1 MNRFATWIH
10 SNSLQDPIEQEQAV
24 ACQMTGIILSIGAI
38 AWLPI
43 SLSAFS
49 DPTAQL
55 LALGSSISVW
65 LFSILATIALQRGH
79 FKSAVVLILTTI
91 GIFSAVTL
99 VLSATG
105 LRFSGDLIFVYA
117 LPLVLV
123 GLTWGRR
130 GLVIF
135 GGLCYGVLITLTIT
149 DSHTQ
154 LFGND
159 SYRTYHQAS
168 RSTPYL

>member
-55 LALGSSISVW
+55 LALSSSISVW
-65 LFSILATIALQRGH
+65 LFSILATMALRRGH
-79 FKSAVVLILTTI
+79 FKSAVVLTTI

-105 LRFSGDLIFVYA
+105 LRFSGGLIFVYA

-123 GLTWGRR
+123 GLT
-130 GLVIF
+130 
-135 GGLCYGVLITLTIT
+135 
-149 DSHTQ
+149 
-154 LFGND
+154 
-159 SYRTYHQAS
+159 
-168 RSTPYL
+168 